1 MNSFY
6 NESVKNSIDDKR
18 TESDKTKQARTGLQ
32 TDIALESKVKGGIPN
47 GLGKDNQ

>member
-32 TDIALESKVKGGIPN
+32 ADKNKLDDVMVS
-47 GLGKDNQ
+47 